1 MLIWF
6 SLSSFFFFLAQND
19 AATLNRQE
27 NEMNKM
33 LSDKSVLIMNLPE
46 ADSSVLNQATDS
58 AKQSIVSARNQLNN
72 TQR

>member
-1 MLIWF
+1 MG
-6 SLSSFFFFLAQND
+6 FFFSTQND
-19 AATLNRQE
+19 ATTLNRQE

>member
-1 MLIWF
+1 ME
-6 SLSSFFFFLAQND
+6 FFFFAQND

-33 LSDKSVLIMNLPE
+33 LSDKSVLNMNLPE
-46 ADSSVLNQATDS
+46 ADSSVITQATDS

>member
-1 MLIWF
+1 
-6 SLSSFFFFLAQND
+6 
-19 AATLNRQE
+19 
-27 NEMNKM
+27 MNKM

-46 ADSSVLNQATDS
+46 TNSSVLNQATDS

>member
-6 SLSSFFFFLAQND
+6 SLSSFFFFVAQSD